1 MAILEIKVLK
11 EKIEKVP
18 EDFEIEF
25 TSGKNVFKLG
35 DKFSV
40 NVSEKKITF
49 EKFWL
54 IFLGNLM
61 KFSSFDNIR
70 TKVNFIIEGEDIVFY
85 KLSTE
90 KW

>member
-1 MAILEIKVLK
+1 
-11 EKIEKVP
+11 
-18 EDFEIEF
+18 
-25 TSGKNVFKLG
+25 
-35 DKFSV
+35 
-40 NVSEKKITF
+40 
-49 EKFWL
+49 
-54 IFLGNLM
+54 M